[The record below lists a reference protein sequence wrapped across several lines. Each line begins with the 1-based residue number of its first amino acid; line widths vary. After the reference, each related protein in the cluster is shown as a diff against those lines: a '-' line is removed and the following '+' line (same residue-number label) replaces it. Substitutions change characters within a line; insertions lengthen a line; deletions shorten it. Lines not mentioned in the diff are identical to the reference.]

1 VGDDFQ
7 IRMNEKMKTV
17 VWCWNLIHWYI
28 FLWQGAWYRILPYA
42 NPLTY
47 LVKIPFVERL
57 YLSMYWK
64 KRGVTSY
71 DEVNQIVQKE
81 ILNNPKTGLNTIWAW
96 GYILILAIF
105 IELIIISASDMLIG
119 KHLWKIILKKGIF
132 FDALPVILPIIWNYF
147 TLFRHDRYLN
157 YFKEFEKF
165 PKEKRL
171 KYGWVCFGFVLMAIL
186 LSFGSSIYV
195 VNVMK

>member
-1 VGDDFQ
+1 
-7 IRMNEKMKTV
+7 MKTV

-28 FLWQGAWYRILPYA
+28 FLWQGSWYRILHYA

-71 DEVNQIVQKE
+71 DEVNQFVQKE
-81 ILNNPKTGLNTIWAW
+81 FLNNPKTGLNTIWAW
-96 GYILILAIF
+96 GYILILALF
-105 IELIIISASDMLIG
+105 IELLIINVFDIFSGKFLWKMFFKEDGFIIS
-119 KHLWKIILKKGIF
+119 F
-132 FDALPVILPIIWNYF
+132 LPFILPILWNYF
-147 TLFRHDRYLN
+147 SLFRRDRYLN
-157 YFKEFEKF
+157 YFKEFERF

-171 KYGWVCFGFVLMAIL
+171 KYGWICFGAALLIVLVAC
-186 LSFGSSIYV
+186 GSTYYV
-195 VNVMK
+195 LNVMKGSTL